1 MKRFKTILSFELG
14 NFLKNRIFVGVT
26 LFFVAAIAIAL
37 SFPRITALFKSEE
50 TEDTG
55 DRPVMLVSADVPEL
69 QAAVIPMFSEA
80 FPNYEVKAAEGD
92 IADAVKAGAAECGFS
107 IESLTSYKY
116 YVKNISMTDSNGAIA
131 AELLTQVYRASSF
144 AAAGVP
150 KDTIAEIMTRE
161 VTGETVS
168 IGEDKTMNFLYTYI
182 MVIVLYMVIMLYGQL
197 VASGVAAEKSN
208 RAMEL
213 LITSAN
219 PISMMFGKVLACGL
233 AGLGQIA
240 AIFGSAVLFYGVNK
254 SYWAGS
260 ELIESLFAIPGSLLV
275 YMLVFFV
282 LGFFIYAFLYGAVGS
297 TVSKTEDVGTASMP
311 INMAFIVVYMV
322 VIFSL
327 SSGSVDNAAMK
338 ILSFFPLT
346 SPMAMFARI
355 AMSTVPFWE
364 IALSIGL
371 LVAGVIA
378 IGILAAKIYR
388 VGVLLYGTR
397 PKLGELIKALKR
409 A

>member
-1 MKRFKTILSFELG
+1 
-14 NFLKNRIFVGVT
+14 
-26 LFFVAAIAIAL
+26 
-37 SFPRITALFKSEE
+37 
-50 TEDTG
+50 
-55 DRPVMLVSADVPEL
+55 
-69 QAAVIPMFSEA
+69 
-80 FPNYEVKAAEGD
+80 
-92 IADAVKAGAAECGFS
+92 
-107 IESLTSYKY
+107 
-116 YVKNISMTDSNGAIA
+116 
-131 AELLTQVYRASSF
+131 
-144 AAAGVP
+144 
-150 KDTIAEIMTRE
+150 
-161 VTGETVS
+161 TVS

-371 LVAGVIA
+371 LVAGVVV
-378 IGILAAKIYR
+378 IGVLAAKIYR

>member
-14 NFLKNRIFVGVT
+14 NFLKNRVFVGVT

-37 SFPRITALFKSEE
+37 SFPRITALFKSDEA
-50 TEDTG
+50 EDPG
-55 DRPVMLVSADVPEL
+55 DRPVMMVSADAPEL
-69 QAAVIPMFSEA
+69 EAAVIPMFSEA

-92 IADAVKAGAAECGFS
+92 VADAVKAGAAECGFS
-107 IESLTSYKY
+107 VEGLTAYKY
-116 YVKNISMTDSNGAIA
+116 YVKNVSMYDSNEAIVKSV
-131 AELLTQVYRASSF
+131 LTEVYRSF
-144 AAAGVP
+144 ALTEAGLPAETVS
-150 KDTIAEIMTRE
+150 EIMTQE

-327 SSGSVDNAAMK
+327 SSGSVDNVAMK

-371 LVAGVIA
+371 LGAGVVV

-397 PKLGELIKALKR
+397 PKIGELLKALKR

>member
-14 NFLKNRIFVGVT
+14 NFLKNRVFVGVT

-37 SFPRITALFKSEE
+37 SFPRITALFKSDEA
-50 TEDTG
+50 EDPG
-55 DRPVMLVSADVPEL
+55 DRPVMMVSADAPEL
-69 QAAVIPMFSEA
+69 EAAVIPMFSEA

-92 IADAVKAGAAECGFS
+92 VADAVKAGAAECGFS
-107 IESLTSYKY
+107 VEGLTAYKY
-116 YVKNISMTDSNGAIA
+116 YVKNVSMYDSNEAIVKSV
-131 AELLTQVYRASSF
+131 LTEVYRSF
-144 AAAGVP
+144 ALTEAGLPAETVS
-150 KDTIAEIMTRE
+150 EIMTPE

-327 SSGSVDNAAMK
+327 SSGSVDNVAMK

-371 LVAGVIA
+371 LGAGVVV

-397 PKLGELIKALKR
+397 PKIGELLKALKR